1 MQQFKPIRPVIPS
14 WSALAVWLCIATLC
28 LPASLAARQTS
39 DTVAPQ
45 TTHTLKP
52 QTLVSA
58 KQFMVSTAHP
68 DATQAG
74 YAILK
79 AGGSAVDA
87 AVAVQLVLGLVEPQ
101 ASGLGGGALMVLWDA
116 DKQQLVALDGRETA
130 PQAVTPNLFLD
141 ELREPLNFMDAVV
154 GGRSVG
160 TPGTVALLA
169 HAHAHYGKLPWQ
181 DLFTAARQLAM
192 DGFVVTAHMAEQ
204 IADSA
209 DNLRT
214 FPATQQYF
222 FTPSGKPLPAGFVR
236 KNPEYAKTL
245 DVIAKQGAKGFY
257 QGEIAQAI
265 VDTVSKAATNPG
277 KLALQDLA
285 DYQVKAREVLCVD
298 YRQHEVCG
306 MGPPTSGTVAIGQ
319 ILGMLSH
326 FDLKKLGADNPQ
338 SWRLIGDATR
348 LAFADRGR
356 YLADSDFV
364 DVPVQALLAPAY
376 LKTRAQ
382 ALHGEKALDTV
393 APGDPLPKVSQQWAD
408 DAALELPSTS
418 HFVIVDAKGNVVS
431 LTSTIENGFGS
442 RLMTNGFLLN
452 NELTDFSFKAAED
465 GVPVANRVEA
475 GKRPRSSM
483 SPTIVLKDGKPYMA
497 LGSPGGPRIISYV
510 ANALIAQLDWGYDIQ
525 QAFSMPHRVIL
536 FGRYEL
542 EAGTSATAMQPA
554 LEALGYEVTTSTMT
568 SGLSG
573 VVITPQGLQGGADLR
588 RDGKV
593 LGD

>member
-1 MQQFKPIRPVIPS
+1 
-14 WSALAVWLCIATLC
+14 
-28 LPASLAARQTS
+28 
-39 DTVAPQ
+39 
-45 TTHTLKP
+45 
-52 QTLVSA
+52 
-58 KQFMVSTAHP
+58 
-68 DATQAG
+68 
-74 YAILK
+74 
-79 AGGSAVDA
+79 
-87 AVAVQLVLGLVEPQ
+87 
-101 ASGLGGGALMVLWDA
+101 
-116 DKQQLVALDGRETA
+116 
-130 PQAVTPNLFLD
+130 
-141 ELREPLNFMDAVV
+141 
-154 GGRSVG
+154 
-160 TPGTVALLA
+160 
-169 HAHAHYGKLPWQ
+169 
-181 DLFTAARQLAM
+181 
-192 DGFVVTAHMAEQ
+192 
-204 IADSA
+204 
-209 DNLRT
+209 
-214 FPATQQYF
+214 
-222 FTPSGKPLPAGFVR
+222 
-236 KNPEYAKTL
+236 
-245 DVIAKQGAKGFY
+245 
-257 QGEIAQAI
+257 
-265 VDTVSKAATNPG
+265 VSKAATNPG

-319 ILGMLSH
+319 MLGMLSH

-376 LKTRAQ
+376 LKERAQ

-510 ANALIAQLDWGYDIQ
+510 ANALIAQLDWSYDIQ
-525 QAFSMPHRVIL
+525 QAFSMPHRINL

-542 EAGTSATAMQPA
+542 EEGTSAATMQPA
-554 LEALGYEVTTSTMT
+554 LEALSYEVTTSTMT

-573 VVITPQGLQGGADLR
+573 VVITPQGLQGAADPR
-588 RDGKV
+588 RDGTV
-593 LGD
+593 LGE